1 VLTKLESELISR
13 YWDDIEAALRASVP
27 PLAEATDAAL
37 NNIHARLLQ
46 DDMQAWALVEMKQ
59 DSTKV
64 YALLITNIW
73 EDPGTADRNLL
84 IYALYGYRHIEEHM
98 WKDGL
103 DTLKKYAKGTNCRAL
118 VALTSVKRIK
128 DVVESLGGDASTYFI
143 TLEV

>member
-1 VLTKLESELISR
+1 MLTKLESNLISR
-13 YWDDIEAALRASVP
+13 YWEDIDAALRASVP
-27 PLAEATDAAL
+27 PLADATDDAL
-37 NNIHARLLQ
+37 NNIHTRLLQ
-46 DDMQAWALVEMKQ
+46 DNMQAWALVDMQEEN
-59 DSTKV
+59 TRV
-64 YALLITNIW
+64 YALVITTIW

-84 IYALYGYRHIEEHM
+84 IYALYGYNKIEEIM

-103 DTLKKYAKGTNCRAL
+103 ETLKKYAKGTHCRAI